1 MSVVKLFILGIASL
15 ALVACDH
22 MNIAEIHQKTITGS
36 DYRSH
41 LANKYKAVVKYE
53 AEEMV
58 DLPDAAHFA
67 TKAMAVLNNKEV
79 PGPEKLENWYV
90 HEDFKEDLEKASKRL
105 DTALKIGIK
114 ETMAEMAAEA
124 VVGFD
129 CWIEQA
135 EEGWQVDHIQLC
147 RDRFNTAMEGIQEKV
162 GLTITDDAKAER
174 KLVIYYDHDSSKIS
188 ADDQVFLSSEVAR
201 IPMHEKVSLAVTGHA
216 DRKGPEKYNQNLS
229 LERAIGVHEALS
241 NFGLGKKYI
250 GISAAGE
257 TTPLVETLDGISEP
271 RNRRSEI
278 FIRLNF

>member
-1 MSVVKLFILGIASL
+1 MSVVKLFILSIASL

-41 LANKYKAVVKYE
+41 LASKYKAVVKYE

-90 HEDFKEDLEKASKRL
+90 HEDFKEDLKKASKRL

-114 ETMAEMAAEA
+114 ETMPEMAAEA

-147 RDRFNTAMEGIQEKV
+147 RDRFNTAMDDIQEKV

-174 KLVIYYDHDSSKIS
+174 KIVIYYDHDSSKIS

-201 IPMHEKVSLAVTGHA
+201 IPMHEKVSLKVTGHA
-216 DRKGPEKYNQNLS
+216 DRKGPEKYNQSLS
-229 LERAIGVHEALS
+229 LERAIGVHEALP
-241 NFGLGKKYI
+241 NFGIGKKYI

>member
-1 MSVVKLFILGIASL
+1 MSVLKLFSLSIASL

-22 MNIAEIHQKTITGS
+22 MNIAEIHQRTITGS

-41 LANKYKAVVKYE
+41 LASKYKAVVKYE

-67 TKAMAVLNNKEV
+67 TKAMSVLDNKEV

-90 HEDFKEDLEKASKRL
+90 HEDFKEDLQKASKRL

-114 ETMAEMAAEA
+114 ETMPEMAAEA

-129 CWIEQA
+129 CWMEQA
-135 EEGWQVDHIQLC
+135 EEGWQVDHIQAC
-147 RDRFNTAMEGIQEKV
+147 RDRFNIAMNGIQEEV

-174 KLVIYYDHDSSKIS
+174 KIVIYYDHDSSKIS

-201 IPMHEKVSLAVTGHA
+201 IPMHEKVSLTVTGHA
-216 DRKGPEKYNQNLS
+216 DRKGPEKYNKNLS
-229 LERAIGVHEALS
+229 LERAIGVHETLA

-257 TTPLVETLDGISEP
+257 KSPLIETPDGISEP

-278 FIRLNF
+278 FIRLDF